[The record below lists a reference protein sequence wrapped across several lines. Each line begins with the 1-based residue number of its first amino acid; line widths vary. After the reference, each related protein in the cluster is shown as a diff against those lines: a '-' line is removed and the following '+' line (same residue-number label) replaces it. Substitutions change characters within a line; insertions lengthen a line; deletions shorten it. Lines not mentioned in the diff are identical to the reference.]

1 MDTVMTVIGGR
12 LADEVDVDV
21 TGGLA
26 AGQRLP
32 LKVGAEVLDA
42 VVLTVGRPVNG
53 RGQVVDTCV
62 VANLLLD
69 GEKFSA
75 LLRWGDTYLSR
86 WTLLIGHTAGVADR
100 AAA

>member
-1 MDTVMTVIGGR
+1 MMKVIGDR

-32 LKVGAEVLDA
+32 LRVGSKTLHAL
-42 VVLTVGRPVNG
+42 VLTVAHPTNGLGQAVNT
-53 RGQVVDTCV
+53 DM
-62 VANLLLD
+62 VANLVVD

-75 LLRWGDTYLSR
+75 LLRWGDSYLSR
-86 WTLLIGHTAGVADR
+86 WTLLVGHAAPITRR

>member
-1 MDTVMTVIGGR
+1 MMKVIGGR

-26 AGQRLP
+26 ARQGLP
-32 LKVGAEVLDA
+32 VKVGSKTLDA
-42 VVLTVGRPVNG
+42 VVLTVGHPTNG
-53 RGQVVDTCV
+53 LGQVVNTDV
-62 VANLLLD
+62 VANLVVD

-75 LLRWGDTYLSR
+75 VLRWGDTYLSR
-86 WTLLIGHTAGVADR
+86 WTLLVGHTPGVAHQ

>member
-1 MDTVMTVIGGR
+1 MMKVIGDR

-32 LKVGAEVLDA
+32 LRVGSRTLGALVLSVGHPMNGLGKA
-42 VVLTVGRPVNG
+42 VKT
-53 RGQVVDTCV
+53 DV
-62 VANLLLD
+62 VANLVVD

-86 WTLLIGHTAGVADR
+86 WTLLVGHAAAVTRR